1 VRLAITFGERVTG
14 VLHPSQVAGYDDPPY
29 AGRENEEGG
38 ARMGKA
44 HVVDI
49 RSFDKPWTG
58 ADNWGRRK
66 IMTMNMTVTAV
77 GLALSVILS
86 AGAGLAADPAE
97 VEKYVRARIDIG
109 EMMTNYF
116 KDGETFG
123 QGQAPSEEKRREMGK
138 DINAKV
144 AAVLSK
150 YGLTVEEYRAHS
162 KDVFADE
169 ASVKR
174 FLNEHP
180 DLKQRYEALP
190 LDRMGRGG
198 STGRGY

>member
-1 VRLAITFGERVTG
+1 MDLIRTIT
-14 VLHPSQVAGYDDPPY
+14 
-29 AGRENEEGG
+29 
-38 ARMGKA
+38 
-44 HVVDI
+44 
-49 RSFDKPWTG
+49 
-58 ADNWGRRK
+58 
-66 IMTMNMTVTAV
+66 
-77 GLALSVILS
+77 ALSLS
-86 AGAGLAADPAE
+86 VVLIAGVGVAAEPAE

-116 KDGETFG
+116 KDGQRFG
-123 QGQAPSEEKRREMGK
+123 EGQRPSNEQMREMGK
-138 DINAKV
+138 DINAKLGT
-144 AAVLSK
+144 VLAK

-169 ASVKR
+169 AAVTS

>member
-1 VRLAITFGERVTG
+1 VTG
-14 VLHPSQVAGYDDPPY
+14 SLKPPRY
-29 AGRENEEGG
+29 LIYEE
-38 ARMGKA
+38 
-44 HVVDI
+44 I
-49 RSFDKPWTG
+49 
-58 ADNWGRRK
+58 
-66 IMTMNMTVTAV
+66 ITMKMSHAII
-77 GLALSVILS
+77 GLSLSVILLVG
-86 AGAGLAADPAE
+86 GAVAAEPAE

-116 KDGETFG
+116 KDGQRFG
-123 QGQAPSEEKRREMGK
+123 EGQRPSNEQMREMGK
-138 DINAKV
+138 DINAKLST
-144 AAVLSK
+144 VLDK

-169 ASVKR
+169 AAVKS

>member
-1 VRLAITFGERVTG
+1 
-14 VLHPSQVAGYDDPPY
+14 
-29 AGRENEEGG
+29 
-38 ARMGKA
+38 
-44 HVVDI
+44 
-49 RSFDKPWTG
+49 
-58 ADNWGRRK
+58 
-66 IMTMNMTVTAV
+66 MTMNLTRDITR
-77 GLALSVILS
+77 LSLSVILFS
-86 AGAGLAADPAE
+86 GVGFAAEPAE

-116 KDGETFG
+116 KGGETFG
-123 QGQAPSEEKRREMGK
+123 EGQRPSDEKMREMSK
-138 DINAKV
+138 DINAKLGT
-144 AAVLSK
+144 VLSK

-162 KDVFADE
+162 KEVFADE
-169 ASVKR
+169 AAVKR

>member
-1 VRLAITFGERVTG
+1 MKLSHAI
-14 VLHPSQVAGYDDPPY
+14 
-29 AGRENEEGG
+29 
-38 ARMGKA
+38 
-44 HVVDI
+44 I
-49 RSFDKPWTG
+49 
-58 ADNWGRRK
+58 
-66 IMTMNMTVTAV
+66 
-77 GLALSVILS
+77 ALSFSMILF
-86 AGAGLAADPAE
+86 AGIGVAAEPDE

-116 KDGETFG
+116 KDGQRFG
-123 QGQAPSEEKRREMGK
+123 EGQRPSNEQMREMGK
-138 DINAKV
+138 DINAKLET
-144 AAVLSK
+144 VLAK

-169 ASVKR
+169 AAVKN

>member
-1 VRLAITFGERVTG
+1 MDLIRTITALSLSVVLLAG
-14 VLHPSQVAGYDDPPY
+14 
-29 AGRENEEGG
+29 
-38 ARMGKA
+38 
-44 HVVDI
+44 
-49 RSFDKPWTG
+49 
-58 ADNWGRRK
+58 
-66 IMTMNMTVTAV
+66 V
-77 GLALSVILS
+77 GLA
-86 AGAGLAADPAE
+86 AEPAE

-109 EMMTNYF
+109 EMMTSYF
-116 KDGETFG
+116 KDGQRFG
-123 QGQAPSEEKRREMGK
+123 EGQRPSNEQMREMGK
-138 DINAKV
+138 DINAKLGT
-144 AAVLSK
+144 VLAK

-169 ASVKR
+169 AAVTS